1 MKNIAD
7 AIFFALRALCR
18 ETEASCFG
26 AAIPGAVAGGAYEDI
41 HTASQSMV
49 QYRSTISPDAENH
62 RRYQFYLKKYE
73 EAYVLMKDWMHEV
86 SSYSLK

>member
-1 MKNIAD
+1 MKQKYAKT
-7 AIFFALRALCR
+7 L
-18 ETEASCFG
+18 
-26 AAIPGAVAGGAYEDI
+26 GAVAGGAYEDI

>member
-1 MKNIAD
+1 
-7 AIFFALRALCR
+7 
-18 ETEASCFG
+18 
-26 AAIPGAVAGGAYEDI
+26 
-41 HTASQSMV
+41 MV